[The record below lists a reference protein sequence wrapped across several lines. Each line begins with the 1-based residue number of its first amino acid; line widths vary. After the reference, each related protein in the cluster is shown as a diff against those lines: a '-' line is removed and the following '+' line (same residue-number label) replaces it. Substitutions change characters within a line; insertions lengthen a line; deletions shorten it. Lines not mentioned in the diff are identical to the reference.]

1 MKKLF
6 LIPAVAALA
15 FVSCSE
21 DGAGAGDGAA
31 TVKVMLTDAPAKYDQ
46 VNVDIQSVEI
56 GTADGKWTPIS
67 FTKPGVY
74 NLLNFRNGM
83 DVVLGQVT
91 LPQGAVTQMRMV
103 LGGNNTVVVDGVS
116 YPLTTPS
123 AQQSGLKFNWN
134 QTLEPNGA
142 YNVWIDFDAGK
153 SVVKTGNG
161 KYILKPVIR
170 TFSALTDGQLK
181 GYVLPAEAKPIVY
194 VLNSANVSDTVASAI
209 PNPDGFFMLKGLPQA
224 SYNVVYDA
232 DAATTYKDI
241 TKTGVSV
248 TYGKV
253 TDLGNV
259 TLAK

>member
-1 MKKLF
+1 MKKSF
-6 LIPAVAALA
+6 LIPAVAALT

-21 DGAGAGDGAA
+21 DGTAETGGGAA

-46 VNVDIQSVEI
+46 VNVDIQKVEI
-56 GTADGKWTPIS
+56 GTSDGKWTPIS

-91 LPQGAVTQMRMV
+91 LPHGTVMQMRMV

-181 GYVLPAEAKPIVY
+181 GYVLPAEAKPVVY
-194 VLNSANVSDTVASAI
+194 VMTASDTVASAI
-209 PNPDGFFMLKGLPQA
+209 PNQDGFFMMKGLPQA

-232 DAATTYKDI
+232 DAGTAYKDA
-241 TKTGVSV
+241 TKTGVAV

-259 TLAK
+259 TLTK